1 MNSRIIENA
10 KLSLATLAF
19 IASVG
24 SLIIGTV
31 AWFAS
36 SNYLELA
43 NFKIAMGE
51 AEQVAIGLVV
61 PEGKP
66 DLGEPESVVYYE
78 TVTDDMLL
86 DHGYYQPGTTLKAVS
101 SMFQS
106 QWLTEETDL
115 ADPDLYPVLRSHY
128 LSGQSRTDS
137 VVAHTNFFQFELYF
151 KTNVRIDLYLDEDT
165 FLVADE
171 TKNQQAA
178 YDNHLD
184 VADLNQVDQAMRV
197 SFLTPEQFVIWE
209 PNTDV
214 VGTTEF
220 GGRLDVYDYD
230 NFFDYDYD
238 TKLEYLFGEYN
249 DDAYL
254 VYDES
259 ARATGVT
266 EFSSFAANTALEAT
280 PLSIPL
286 SKQNGLII
294 QRETSVTKHYLTD
307 QTNPDAVLMRLYPN
321 QPQRMVVTVYA
332 EGWDRDTT
340 NDINQ
345 AHFSLNLVFGGTYAP
360 L

>member
-51 AEQVAIGLVV
+51 AEQVEIGLVV

-66 DLGEPESVVYYE
+66 NLGEAESIVYYE
-78 TVTDDMLL
+78 TVTDEMLL
-86 DHGYYQPGTTLKAVS
+86 NHEYYQPGTTLKAVS

-106 QWLTEETDL
+106 QWLSEETDL
-115 ADPDLYPVLRSHY
+115 TDPDLYPVLRSHY
-128 LSGQSRTDS
+128 LANQSRTDS
-137 VVAHTNFFQFELYF
+137 VVAHSNFYQFEIYIRS
-151 KTNVRIDLYLDEDT
+151 TVRIDLYLDEGT
-165 FLVADE
+165 YLMANE

-178 YDNHLD
+178 YKYGLD
-184 VADLNQVDQAMRV
+184 AAKLNQVDQAMRV
-197 SFLTPEQFVIWE
+197 SFLTPEQFAIWE

-230 NFFDYDYD
+230 NYFDYDYD
-238 TKLEYLFGEYN
+238 TKLEYMFGEYN
-249 DDAYL
+249 ADAYL

-259 ARATGVT
+259 ARTVAVT
-266 EFSSFAANTALEAT
+266 EFSSFAANTAEEAI
-280 PLSIPL
+280 PLSIPM
-286 SKQNGLII
+286 SKQNGLVI
-294 QRETSVTKHYLTD
+294 QRESSVTKHYLTD
-307 QTNPDAVLMRLYPN
+307 QTNPDAALMRLYPN
-321 QPQRMVVTVYA
+321 EPQRMVVTAYA

-340 NDINQ
+340 NAINF
-345 AHFSLNLVFGGTYAP
+345 ANFSLNLVFGGIYAP